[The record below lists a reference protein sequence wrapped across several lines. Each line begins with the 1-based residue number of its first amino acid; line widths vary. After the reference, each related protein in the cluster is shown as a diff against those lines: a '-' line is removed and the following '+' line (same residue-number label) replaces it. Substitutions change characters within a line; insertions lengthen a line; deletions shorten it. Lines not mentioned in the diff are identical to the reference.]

1 MSCYLGLDSKKDCR
15 GTPCRSCTA
24 NEPSAASAGYRSIF
38 HEWYQN
44 DSGPWTSVKYEI
56 AERAFL
62 AGMLAAEKIVENH
75 CPPVCDDDCHD
86 SSGCLAKAIRSAIER

>member
-1 MSCYLGLDSKKDCR
+1 MCQICGSRKHCSSECHGMDM
-15 GTPCRSCTA
+15 P
-24 NEPSAASAGYRSIF
+24 AASAVYRSIF

-62 AGMLAAEKIVENH
+62 AGMLAAAKIVENH
-75 CPPVCDDDCHD
+75 CPPVCNDDCHD
-86 SSGCLAKAIRSAIER
+86 SSGCLAKAIRSVIKR